1 MYYVYILL
9 SPQYH
14 KFYYG
19 SSIDLKARLT
29 LHNAGKVTSTK
40 PYIPW
45 KVVWYCAFLT
55 DHEARRFEQYLKTG
69 SGKAFSYKRLIT
81 EALAEDFSLG
91 RIGSPKSSR
100 RKT

>member
-19 SSIDLKARLT
+19 SSNDLKARLV

-45 KVVWYCAFLT
+45 KIVWYSAFET
-55 DHEARRFEQYLKTG
+55 EHEARRFEQYLKTG
-69 SGKAFSYKRLIT
+69 SGKAFAYKRLIT
-81 EALAEDFSLG
+81 GALAKDFSSG
-91 RIGSPKSSR
+91 RMGSPKSLR
-100 RKT
+100 RRT